1 MSVHVH
7 HNDEIAKTLMVV
19 VAVVAFVV
27 IMLTKVPEWISPQGG
42 PGAPDVGQTVRMF
55 K

>member
-7 HNDEIAKTLMVV
+7 HNDEIAKTLMVI
-19 VAVVAFVV
+19 VAIVAFVL
-27 IMLTKVPEWISPQGG
+27 IILAKVPEWISPQGG
-42 PGAPDVGQTVRMF
+42 PGALDLGQTFRML